1 MGIFINIMD
10 YMDGGYGMLSVL
22 NIKALSRELLQNSK
36 RRSNVCA
43 TRSTDFPCLGAQCA
57 ITRFTELVDLD
68 IFVHDKD
75 LHTLE

>member
-1 MGIFINIMD
+1 
-10 YMDGGYGMLSVL
+10 MDGGYGMLPVL

-57 ITRFTELVDLD
+57 IIRFTKLVNLD
-68 IFVHDKD
+68 IFSS
-75 LHTLE
+75 